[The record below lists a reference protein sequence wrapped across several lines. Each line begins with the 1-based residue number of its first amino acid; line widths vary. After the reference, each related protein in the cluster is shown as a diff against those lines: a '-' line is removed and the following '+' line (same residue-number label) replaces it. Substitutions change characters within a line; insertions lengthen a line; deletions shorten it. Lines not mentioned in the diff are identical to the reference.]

1 MIGIRKK
8 FKGSK
13 KLFPNFFSCG
23 ITTTIII
30 DQKKIYLD
38 NIVFLIYTN
47 I

>member
-13 KLFPNFFSCG
+13 KLFPYFYSCG

-30 DQKKIYLD
+30 DQKNNLD
-38 NIVFLIYTN
+38 KFGF
-47 I
+47 

>member
-23 ITTTIII
+23 ITTTIIN
-30 DQKKIYLD
+30 DQKKIILTSL
-38 NIVFLIYTN
+38 VS
-47 I
+47 